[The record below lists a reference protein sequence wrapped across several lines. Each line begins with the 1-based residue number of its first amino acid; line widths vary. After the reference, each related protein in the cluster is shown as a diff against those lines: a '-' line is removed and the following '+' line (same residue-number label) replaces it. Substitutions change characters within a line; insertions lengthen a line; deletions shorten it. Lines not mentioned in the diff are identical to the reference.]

1 MDIEVFRRSLT
12 ADAPPHGISLA
23 LQGLWWDRR
32 GDWAR
37 AHQCAQEQDDAEGA
51 AVHAYLH
58 RGEGDLSNARYWYAR
73 AGRPMP
79 TGTLAEEWDALVAL
93 LAPQTSSD

>member
-1 MDIEVFRRSLT
+1 MDIEVFHRSLT
-12 ADAPPHGISLA
+12 ADTPPPGISLA

-37 AHQCAQEQDDAEGA
+37 AHQCAQKQEDAEGA

-58 RGEGDLSNARYWYAR
+58 RQEGDLSNARYWYAR

-79 TGTLAEEWDALVAL
+79 TGTLAEEWDTLVAL
-93 LAPQTSSD
+93 LAPRNSG